1 MNVCLI
7 SVRADGGHTDVPMKR
22 PSVKIGRSPTADIR
36 IPVASVSREHC
47 EIAAGNGS
55 IRIRDLG
62 SSNGTYVNR
71 KRVQEAELKP
81 GDLVGVGPAVFLIQ
95 VDGHPSQIHASKF
108 FEEGAAPATAS
119 HHTPAPATAPTAST
133 PPPRPASPTSSKPKP
148 ANSPTPPTSPGK
160 PGRKSLLDDDD
171 DDFELTNEDSG
182 SGSFGDINFD
192 DLKDDDEDD
201 QPPLKSAS
209 PPPPGGKKK

>member
-47 EIAAGNGS
+47 EIAASNGT

-81 GDLVGVGPAVFLIQ
+81 GDLVGVGPAVFLVQ

-133 PPPRPASPTSSKPKP
+133 PPPRPASPSSSKPKP
-148 ANSPTPPTSPGK
+148 ASSPTPPAK
-160 PGRKSLLDDDD
+160 PGRKSLLDDDE
-171 DDFELTNEDSG
+171 DDFELTNDDSG

-201 QPPLKSAS
+201 QPPLKSAT

>member
-1 MNVCLI
+1 MCLI

-47 EIAAGNGS
+47 EIATANGS
-55 IRIRDLG
+55 LRIRDLG

-81 GDLVGVGPAVFLIQ
+81 GDLIGVGPAVFLVQ

-108 FEEGAAPATAS
+108 FDEGAAPSTAS
-119 HHTPAPATAPTAST
+119 HTPAPATAPTASM
-133 PPPRPASPTSSKPKP
+133 PRPASPPSPPPGKSAAPNTKPGAP
-148 ANSPTPPTSPGK
+148 SAK

-171 DDFELTNEDSG
+171 DDADFDLTNDDSG